1 MVSVLSLQGANAER
15 ARSHNRRLVMGHIHA
30 GGQMGRAQIARAS
43 GLSTQAVSNI
53 IAELYD
59 DGLIRE
65 AGRLG
70 TGRGHPPVQYAIE
83 PEGAYALGIEIRPTA
98 LLIVLLNLEGTPI
111 FTHREALEHADP
123 ETVLAI
129 LSRLRTRIARAH
141 PRSEERMLGAGVVMP
156 GPFGA
161 TGLSGAE
168 SDLPGW
174 QELDPR
180 AVFADALDL
189 PIEFENDANAAA
201 MAERVT
207 GAAHG
212 LQTYAYLYFGTG
224 LGLGLVSAGQRV
236 AGAYGNAGEIG
247 HLTVATRTGPKRLEN
262 VASRLSIEH
271 HLADAGLEAD
281 SVEALEALHD
291 HAAVTDWLDR
301 AAPALAQAVHVV
313 ENLFDPETVILG
325 GAMPASILDALI
337 TRIELPTASVS
348 NRPDRT
354 LPRLTR
360 GSCGRLTATLGA
372 AALILDRA
380 FTPRVGTF

>member
-15 ARSHNRRLVMGHIHA
+15 ARSHNRRLVMGHVHA

-53 IAELYD
+53 IAELQA
-59 DGLIRE
+59 DGLIRQT
-65 AGRLG
+65 GRLG
-70 TGRGHPPVQYAIE
+70 NGRGHPPVQYAID
-83 PEGAYALGIEIRPTA
+83 PEGAYALGIEVRPTA
-98 LLIVLLNLEGTPI
+98 LLIALLNLEGTAV
-111 FTHREALEHADP
+111 FTRRAALERADP
-123 ETVLAI
+123 GTVLGTIA
-129 LSRLRTRIARAH
+129 RLRAEIAARHA
-141 PRSEERMLGAGVVMP
+141 RSGDRTLGAGVVMP
-156 GPFGA
+156 GPFGV

-174 QELDPR
+174 QQLDPR
-180 AVFADALDL
+180 AVFAEALDL
-189 PIEFENDANAAA
+189 PIEFDNDANAAA

-207 GAAHG
+207 GAAQG

-236 AGAYGNAGEIG
+236 AGAFGNAGEIG
-247 HLTVATRTGPKRLEN
+247 HLSIATPEGPERLEN
-262 VASRLSIEH
+262 LASRLSIEH
-271 HLADAGLEAD
+271 HLADAGLQAG
-281 SVEALEALHD
+281 SVEALEALQGHP
-291 HAAVTDWLDR
+291 AVTHWLDR

-313 ENLFDPETVILG
+313 ENLFDPETVFLG
-325 GAMPASILDALI
+325 GAMPAPVLDALI
-337 TRIELPTASVS
+337 ARIDLPAASVS

-354 LPRLTR
+354 RPRLAR